1 MATIVVHKDQQL
13 PLDSIIEKVEYV
25 KLGKTGDLLI
35 GEITKVWITPT
46 HIIVADRFQAQA
58 IFIFDRQ
65 GEFQAVID
73 NLGRGPTEYLKI
85 SDVVLTP
92 DKKRIAIL
100 DSYKMVLLYYD
111 LRGTFLYKKKIPFLS
126 SDIEYIDDENIVML
140 AYGMQPKDPGLANY
154 DHKEDY
160 VYLLDST
167 LYIKA
172 SAMHIPASI
181 KKFEDRVYITPAWSD
196 SIYRMTSDGRLSLR
210 YRIDMTEIDGKANF
224 GHESQEKAMEI
235 FRTSSTFSNH
245 YVDGRDFAL
254 FTVSIPPMDFR
265 QVLFSKKTDKSYT
278 VQTHSQR
285 ALNIYC
291 LESSWV
297 YENRFISAIP
307 AFRFIA
313 DDSYAPMLGDEL
325 KKEIQKGLTDE
336 DNPVLLFY
344 TLKEPV

>member
-1 MATIVVHKDQQL
+1 MI
-13 PLDSIIEKVEYV
+13 
-25 KLGKTGDLLI
+25 LLI

-210 YRIDMTEIDGKANF
+210 YRIDMTENPR
-224 GHESQEKAMEI
+224 ESE
-235 FRTSSTFSNH
+235 FRTRIARESDGNFSYKQYLFQSLCRWERFRIVHGLHSPDGFQTSSF
-245 YVDGRDFAL
+245 
-254 FTVSIPPMDFR
+254 
-265 QVLFSKKTDKSYT
+265 
-278 VQTHSQR
+278 
-285 ALNIYC
+285 
-291 LESSWV
+291 
-297 YENRFISAIP
+297 
-307 AFRFIA
+307 
-313 DDSYAPMLGDEL
+313 L
-325 KKEIQKGLTDE
+325 KKDG
-336 DNPVLLFY
+336 
-344 TLKEPV
+344 